1 MLNDF
6 LQDAGAAEGSD
17 ISINCD
23 SADSTV
29 KCLIF
34 KMCAPLERRCF
45 CDVYFL
51 PRGARSPQA
60 WWYWLCKSSIA
71 ATKGLTGLLTAA
83 QNKTEWIISNTAKS
97 NSTNLSFP
105 SLGSH
110 FALMEER
117 KESKKGG
124 EEREE
129 RQLETCAYISKAETV
144 CQRSCARC
152 SALLMQNC
160 SVFCLNLWLTK
171 HFRLVI
177 VMHSLR
183 LFFLSL
189 SYLL

>member
-1 MLNDF
+1 MY
-6 LQDAGAAEGSD
+6 
-17 ISINCD
+17 
-23 SADSTV
+23 
-29 KCLIF
+29 IF
-34 KMCAPLERRCF
+34 AQ
-45 CDVYFL
+45 
-51 PRGARSPQA
+51 GARSPQA
-60 WWYWLCKSSIA
+60 WWYWLCKSSLA

-124 EEREE
+124 EGREEGRNRE
-129 RQLETCAYISKAETV
+129 RQLETSAYISKAETV

-160 SVFCLNLWLTK
+160 SLFSLNL
-171 HFRLVI
+171 
-177 VMHSLR
+177 
-183 LFFLSL
+183 
-189 SYLL
+189 